1 MCFKQVKF
9 ERGYT
14 VQQRCLKCFFSLDIV
29 LTVTSF
35 LLVVCLFPRE
45 RRFSRALAYF
55 TWFSIPVENK
65 GLLEVDLLR
74 DDPKFWLTKCN
85 IFCLS
90 WYLVSYFVVTKDEEP
105 AKTTHNDPKLFKNY
119 SMSARWIW
127 GGYEALRASLVITI
141 SYTTSA
147 NGIIVVLNFFKPQ
160 TSGYYNWILVNFILN
175 ITKRPDINVTSGK
188 PRENHM
194 TCAPFA
200 NTKEKNTDFRLTC
213 VAQKRRGLNSLMKNR
228 KGKAVVLKLF
238 PLPRLWNLT
247 PDRSTRL
254 FFNFVFSV
262 HWIVHAA
269 AQRLSFINQFV
280 VDVTTT
286 MESRSL

>member
-1 MCFKQVKF
+1 M
-9 ERGYT
+9 
-14 VQQRCLKCFFSLDIV
+14 QQRCLKCCFSLDIV

-35 LLVVCLFPRE
+35 LLVVCLFPRD

-65 GLLEVDLLR
+65 GLHEVDLLR
-74 DDPKFWLTKCN
+74 DDPKFWLTKCD
-85 IFCLS
+85 IFRLL
-90 WYLVSYFVVTKDEEP
+90 WYSVSYSVVTKDEEP
-105 AKTTHNDPKLFKNY
+105 AKTTHNDPKLFSIY

-127 GGYEALRASLVITI
+127 GGYEALRASLAITI
-141 SYTTSA
+141 SYTTTA
-147 NGIIVVLNFFKPQ
+147 NGIIVILNFFKPQ
-160 TSGYYNWILVNFILN
+160 TSDYYNWILVNFILN
-175 ITKRPDINVTSGK
+175 ITTRPDINVTSGK

-200 NTKEKNTDFRLTC
+200 NTKEKNTHFQLTC

-238 PLPRLWNLT
+238 PLLRLWNLT

-254 FFNFVFSV
+254 FFNFVFSL
-262 HWIVHAA
+262 HWIV
-269 AQRLSFINQFV
+269 
-280 VDVTTT
+280 
-286 MESRSL
+286 M

>member
-14 VQQRCLKCFFSLDIV
+14 VQQRCLKRFFSLDIV

-90 WYLVSYFVVTKDEEP
+90 WYLVSYSVVTKDEEP
-105 AKTTHNDPKLFKNY
+105 AETTHNDPKLFKNY
-119 SMSARWIW
+119 SMSARWI
-127 GGYEALRASLVITI
+127 
-141 SYTTSA
+141 
-147 NGIIVVLNFFKPQ
+147 
-160 TSGYYNWILVNFILN
+160 
-175 ITKRPDINVTSGK
+175 
-188 PRENHM
+188 
-194 TCAPFA
+194 
-200 NTKEKNTDFRLTC
+200 
-213 VAQKRRGLNSLMKNR
+213 
-228 KGKAVVLKLF
+228 
-238 PLPRLWNLT
+238 
-247 PDRSTRL
+247 
-254 FFNFVFSV
+254 
-262 HWIVHAA
+262 
-269 AQRLSFINQFV
+269 
-280 VDVTTT
+280 
-286 MESRSL
+286 